1 MDLKEWTEGSSK
13 TWFLHMI
20 DHATRHSASTVIKYK
35 MKEKIVDQIFGYP
48 QKILVDNGGEYDN
61 TECRDFYENMNKV

>member
-1 MDLKEWTEGSSK
+1 
-13 TWFLHMI
+13 MI